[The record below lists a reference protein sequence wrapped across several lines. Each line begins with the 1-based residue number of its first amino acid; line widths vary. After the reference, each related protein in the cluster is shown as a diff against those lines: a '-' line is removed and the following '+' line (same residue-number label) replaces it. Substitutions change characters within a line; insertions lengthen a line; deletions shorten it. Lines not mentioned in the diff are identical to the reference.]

1 VSSMNGMI
9 AQLLRYN
16 AQGEIT
22 KATNIV
28 ADVNTVRD
36 VGIVEIEMDLE
47 DGKRL
52 GIRFD
57 LADFVRQAV
66 IGVA

>member
-1 VSSMNGMI
+1 MSSMNGMI